1 MFYVI
6 VYTSHNGIEFKRGG
20 AGAEG
25 GMAYVNAKLGNNFL
39 FSKRIGIFYWA
50 YWAYGALGAYGAYGL
65 MGWEREMFREAAMGS
80 FSRREAVDM
89 AQGFAS

>member
-50 YWAYGALGAYGAYGL
+50 YWAYWAYGL
-65 MGWEREMFREAAMGS
+65 MGWKVAARIFHSLSGKS
-80 FSRREAVDM
+80 
-89 AQGFAS
+89 QGKTHRISQNYKD